1 MDGTTERIEVKG
13 SSDCEE
19 NDLTP
24 CKWRN
29 NMKIAVTASGPTLDD
44 QVDPRFGRC
53 PYFLIVETDT
63 MEFEALENANIA
75 VGGGAGIQ
83 SGQLMADRDVKAV
96 LTGNCG
102 PNAFQTLGAAGIQV
116 IVGVSGVVRQAVEQF
131 KSGGFSTAS
140 DPNVASHFGIGPGG
154 VTTPA
159 DNTQPTAQQMG
170 TGAGGGMG
178 MGRGMGGG
186 RGMGRGMGMGSGAP
200 SPGLTGKQDL
210 EALKAQAQA
219 LEKQLKAINT
229 QISEAE

>member
-1 MDGTTERIEVKG
+1 
-13 SSDCEE
+13 
-19 NDLTP
+19 
-24 CKWRN
+24 
-29 NMKIAVTASGPTLDD
+29 MKIAVTASGPTLDD

-131 KSGGFSTAS
+131 KSGALSAAS
-140 DPNVASHFGIGPGG
+140 DPNVASHFGTGAGG
-154 VTTPA
+154 AATPA
-159 DNTQPTAQQMG
+159 DNTQPAAQQM
-170 TGAGGGMG
+170 GAGGGMG

-186 RGMGRGMGMGSGAP
+186 KGMGMGRGMGRGIPSASSGQVGMRGGAVP
-200 SPGLTGKQDL
+200 PPGLTGEQNL
-210 EALKAQAQA
+210 EALKAQAQS
-219 LEKQLKAINT
+219 LEEQLKSLNAR
-229 QISEAE
+229 ISETETKKEKEN